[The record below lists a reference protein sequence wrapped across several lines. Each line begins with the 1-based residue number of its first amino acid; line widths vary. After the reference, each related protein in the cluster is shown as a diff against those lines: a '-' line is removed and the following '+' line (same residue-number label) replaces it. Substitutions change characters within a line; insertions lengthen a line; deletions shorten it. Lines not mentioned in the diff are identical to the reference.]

1 MTKWTAMYTQDSYNY
16 SSLLLTNF
24 MDWVMI
30 MMFSIL
36 ILVLWTYT
44 GTLFTSSNSL
54 MLDHKWLEFLWTIS
68 PLGVLL
74 SMASMSMKALY
85 TEEGLPTP
93 PTLSLKI
100 TGHQW
105 YWTYNYPDFN
115 LEFDSYMKEW
125 ESQDFR
131 LLDCDNRVILP
142 TQVPIRMSVTSADV
156 IHSWTIPSLGIK
168 MDAMPGRIN
177 STTTESTLPGIM
189 YGQCSELCGVNHSFM
204 PITIE
209 FTTISAFKSW
219 VNTMLLL

>member
-1 MTKWTAMYTQDSYNY
+1 MMKWTAMYMQDSYNH

-30 MMFSIL
+30 MMLSIL
-36 ILVLWTYT
+36 TLVLWIYL

-54 MLDHKWLEFLWTIS
+54 MLDHKLLEFLWTIS

-93 PTLSLKI
+93 STLSLKI

-105 YWTYNYPDFN
+105 YWTYNYPDFD
-115 LEFDSYMKEW
+115 LEFDSYLKMW

-156 IHSWTIPSLGIK
+156 IHSWTIPALSIK

-177 STTTESTLPGIM
+177 STTSESMLPGMM

-204 PITIE
+204 PIAIE
-209 FTTISAFKSW
+209 FTTVLAFKSW
-219 VNTMLLL
+219 VNSMLSL

>member
-1 MTKWTAMYTQDSYNY
+1 MMKWTAMYTQDSYNY

-30 MMFSIL
+30 MMLSIL
-36 ILVLWTYT
+36 VLVLWTYT

-74 SMASMSMKALY
+74 SMAGMSMKALY

-93 PTLSLKI
+93 PILSLKI

-219 VNTMLLL
+219 VNMMLLL

>member
-1 MTKWTAMYTQDSYNY
+1 MMKWTAMYVQDSHNH

-30 MMFSIL
+30 MMLSIL

-142 TQVPIRMSVTSADV
+142 AQVPIRMSVTSADV

-219 VNTMLLL
+219 VNMMLLL